1 MNDIIVSSIVAQ
13 QLPDHVRGEYP
24 NFVNFIQK
32 YYEWME
38 LNGNALQQSH
48 ELKTSYDVDLA
59 SNYYIE
65 QMKKEFLP
73 YFPEITTLDSRKF
86 IKFASQFYKSK
97 GTPESLKF
105 LFKALYNEEVEVF
118 YPKDDILRTSDG
130 KWVLPLALR
139 IDTDDLNI
147 LNTDNCILTGETS
160 KSTALIEKAVSSV
173 DRQLGISYIELYV
186 SNVKRRFQTGEIVSA
201 TYNDG
206 ENDIT
211 VTGKLIGTLS
221 QIRIDPNNRGL
232 FYNEFSTITGYP
244 GDPVTI
250 VGGLNPVS
258 NVPVGAIA
266 HVGTTTKGGITDVLV
281 VNPGFGFRNPI
292 DDPNTSFVNFKNGFT
307 NEIFGTEAQAEI
319 SLVDT
324 SLRRTMNVSN
334 KVIDTIIS
342 LTLDEASPT
351 SNIQNSE
358 ISMLSTYQSFN
369 VYPLAFA
376 VITGSG
382 GGYRSRPQVD
392 VVSYYNEDNEDV
404 LIVNSVNIG
413 KSTNSITV
421 FDVDLT
427 SSFQV
432 GDTARL
438 FLRNRY
444 DDLRKIVGVT
454 SNTLTFE
461 ETFENDIPGVS
472 IFKVLKSDLYQLGS
486 LGRLII
492 DVAGEGYQVGEQ
504 LTFTGGSGYGASAVI
519 TEIHANTGIKS
530 VEFLQTDE
538 YVIGGEG
545 YTNNNLPV
553 VGVIH
558 TSNGS
563 NAVMRVSEICGN
575 GEEFALV
582 TSRIGSIS
590 TIRISSFGYD
600 YVSSPTLSL
609 RNADITLSNVTTGF
623 VFVSNT
629 SVYQGTSNTTPSFS
643 AIVDQYNPNTNV
655 LRIFDYKGTFDPL
668 KLIFSDDGLISANAV
683 SIVFYGDGKAK
694 ATANFE
700 NGLIRYPG
708 LYLNTDGHLS
718 EDKRMQD
725 GEKYH
730 NFSYVINT
738 EQDYE
743 SFKGTLDNMIHPVG
757 TKTFVNRFFNNS
769 SDFISDIDTEIF
781 TERLLEDFFIV
792 TESSNVVTSMNT
804 SSNLASIVSV
814 GDVLIMEDLNK
825 TLSGTVNTS
834 NSSNNVIGTDTNFL
848 NELQDGDLVYIST
861 GDLGLVSSVESNN
874 SIVTQNTINSNST
887 GSTINLIFNETK
899 TISFVNA
906 NTIIVD
912 SNFTTTA
919 SNVVVIHRKVE

>member
-1 MNDIIVSSIVAQ
+1 MNDIIVSSVVAQ

-59 SNYYIE
+59 SNFYIE

-105 LFKALYNEEVEVF
+105 LFKALYNEEIDVF

-147 LNTDNCILTGETS
+147 LNTDNCILTGQTS
-160 KSTALIEKAVSSV
+160 KSTALIEKAVSSI

-211 VTGKLIGTLS
+211 VTGKLIGSLS
-221 QIRIDPNNRGL
+221 QIKIDPDNRGL
-232 FYNEFSTITGYP
+232 FYREFSTTTGYP

-258 NVPVGAIA
+258 NTPIGAVA
-266 HVGTTTKGGITDVLV
+266 HVGTTTIGGITDITVT
-281 VNPGFGFRNPI
+281 NPGFGFRNPI
-292 DDPNTSFVNFKNGFT
+292 ADPNSSLVDFRNGFT

-324 SLRRTMNVSN
+324 SLGRTMNVSN
-334 KVIDTIIS
+334 KVIDTIIA

-358 ISMLSTYQSFN
+358 ISMMSTYQTFN
-369 VYPLAFA
+369 VYPLSFIT
-376 VITGSG
+376 ITGSG
-382 GGYRSRPQVD
+382 GGYRSRPTVD
-392 VVSYYNEDNEDV
+392 VISYYNEDNEDV
-404 LIVNSVNIG
+404 LVVNSVNIE
-413 KSTNSITV
+413 KSTNRIIV
-421 FDVDLT
+421 FGVDLT
-427 SSFQV
+427 TSFEV
-432 GDTARL
+432 GDTVRL
-438 FLRNRY
+438 FLKNRY
-444 DDLRKIVGVT
+444 EDIRKITSVT
-454 SNTLTFE
+454 SNTLTFQ
-461 ETFENDIPGVS
+461 ETFENDISGVS
-472 IFKVLKSDLYQLGS
+472 IYKVLKSDLYQLGS

-492 DVAGEGYQVGEQ
+492 DVAGEGYQVGEY
-504 LTFTGGSGYGASAVI
+504 LTFTGGSGYGANAVI
-519 TEIHANTGIKS
+519 TQIYANTGIKS

-545 YTNNNLPV
+545 YTNNNLPI

-563 NAVMRVSEICGN
+563 NAVIRVTEVNGN
-575 GEEFALV
+575 GEELSLV
-582 TSRIGSIS
+582 TARIGAIS
-590 TIRISSFGYD
+590 TLRISSFGYD
-600 YVSSPTLSL
+600 YVSAPSISL

-643 AIVDQYNPNTNV
+643 AIVDQYNPITNV
-655 LRIFDYKGTFDPL
+655 LRVFDYKGTFDPL
-668 KLIFSDDGLISANAV
+668 KIIISDDGEISANVV
-683 SIVFYGDGKAK
+683 SSIFYGDGKAK
-694 ATANFE
+694 ATADFE

-718 EDKRMQD
+718 EDKKMQD

-757 TKTFVNRFFNNS
+757 TKTFVNRFFNNISEFS
-769 SDFISDIDTEIF
+769 SNVDTEIF
-781 TERLLEDFFIV
+781 TERLLDDFYIV
-792 TESSNVVTSMNT
+792 TESSNVVTSMNS

-814 GDVLIMEDLNK
+814 GDILIMEDLLK
-825 TLSGTVNTS
+825 PLSGTVNTS
-834 NSSNNVIGTDTNFL
+834 NSSNNIIGTSTNFL
-848 NELQDGDLVYIST
+848 NELQDGDIIYIST
-861 GDLGLVSSVESNN
+861 GNTEVVSSVESNN
-874 SIVTQNTINSNST
+874 SIITQNVISSNAT
-887 GSTINLIFNETK
+887 ETTINLIFNETK